1 MVLSVS
7 QMFIFTEKRENEMR
21 YLSSIKIRNRAS
33 HGYFIRQTVHAHNL
47 AIVVEAECSLLSKV
61 KTTTDVE

>member
-47 AIVVEAECSLLSKV
+47 TIVVEAECSLITKF